1 MAAVFELQERQNK
14 QACHAN
20 QSSSQIQ
27 CHAKKTNKQKTLCQ
41 KTLKDDA
48 LKMQQYIQTSLKG
61 VSTKWFLC
69 RGKGIE
75 QIG

>member
-1 MAAVFELQERQNK
+1 MLTKVAHKYSAMQ
-14 QACHAN
+14 
-20 QSSSQIQ
+20 
-27 CHAKKTNKQKTLCQ
+27 KKNKQKKTSCQ
-41 KTLKDDA
+41 KTLKDEA

-69 RGKGIE
+69 KGKGIE

>member
-1 MAAVFELQERQNK
+1 MLTKVAHKYSAMQ
-14 QACHAN
+14 
-20 QSSSQIQ
+20 
-27 CHAKKTNKQKTLCQ
+27 KKTNKKKTSCQ
-41 KTLKDDA
+41 KTLKDEA

>member
-1 MAAVFELQERQNK
+1 MLTKVAHKYSAMQKKK
-14 QACHAN
+14 QT
-20 QSSSQIQ
+20 
-27 CHAKKTNKQKTLCQ
+27 KKTLCQ
-41 KTLKDDA
+41 KTLKDEA

>member
-1 MAAVFELQERQNK
+1 MSFRSDKINK
-14 QACHAN
+14 HAMLTKVAHKYSAM
-20 QSSSQIQ
+20 Q
-27 CHAKKTNKQKTLCQ
+27 KKQKQKTLCQ
-41 KTLKDDA
+41 KTLKDEA

>member
-1 MAAVFELQERQNK
+1 MLTKVAHKYSAM
-14 QACHAN
+14 
-20 QSSSQIQ
+20 
-27 CHAKKTNKQKTLCQ
+27 QKTKKPLCQ
-41 KTLKDDA
+41 KTLKDEA

>member
-1 MAAVFELQERQNK
+1 MSFRSDKINK
-14 QACHAN
+14 HAMLTKVAHKY
-20 QSSSQIQ
+20 SGM
-27 CHAKKTNKQKTLCQ
+27 QKNTLCQ
-41 KTLKDDA
+41 KTLKDEA
-48 LKMQQYIQTSLKG
+48 LKMQQYIRTSLKG

>member
-1 MAAVFELQERQNK
+1 MLTKVAHKYSAMQ
-14 QACHAN
+14 
-20 QSSSQIQ
+20 
-27 CHAKKTNKQKTLCQ
+27 KTKNTLCQ
-41 KTLKDDA
+41 KTLKDEA

>member
-1 MAAVFELQERQNK
+1 MLTKVAHKYSAMQK
-14 QACHAN
+14 KN
-20 QSSSQIQ
+20 QT
-27 CHAKKTNKQKTLCQ
+27 KKTLCQ
-41 KTLKDDA
+41 KTLKDEA